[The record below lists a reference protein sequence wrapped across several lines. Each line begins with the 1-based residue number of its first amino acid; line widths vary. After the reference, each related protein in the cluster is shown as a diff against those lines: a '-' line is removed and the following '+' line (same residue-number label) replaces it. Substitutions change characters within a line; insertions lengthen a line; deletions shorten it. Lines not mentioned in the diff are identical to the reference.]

1 MDDPNE
7 DRQLPDSPGPS
18 GQGNVRRL
26 RDKVTYYETLSS
38 GRVKVPSQ
46 EIDDGDEAS
55 GIIDVQAFEQRLCD
69 ERNRRTLENSPRIE
83 VRLRSTPQAS
93 PARRIDSPNRS
104 NVNVKVNIFTQ
115 QQPAAREP
123 RAGSSDSMPES
134 FEESIERS
142 YDGGELT
149 GNSRVF
155 TFEKITLKKTVRE
168 VTVLRQP
175 GTSIETVTSRSER
188 FSRTPSEERVFHDD
202 SAYHTH
208 HSNVHSSVASK
219 SSSATSLHGRFPSE
233 EHVHGRTLHDR
244 NFNDSQT
251 WSSNA
256 ANGSFVSGSGGVLG
270 RSHGSTVVAEGYL
283 SNRRQ
288 QTPERHSGTGDE
300 TDEANTS
307 LDWYNEYRAHSFQT
321 AAAKMSFK
329 RTNSQYDTHIKEIRG
344 TIVYSF
350 LVFFSYLKHIYKF
363 CAFVWVASSYILPA
377 CSR

>member
-7 DRQLPDSPGPS
+7 DRQLPESPGTS

-26 RDKVTYYETLSS
+26 REKVTYYETLSS
-38 GRVKVPSQ
+38 GRAKVPSH

-55 GIIDVQAFEQRLCD
+55 AIIDVQEFEQRLCD

-104 NVNVKVNIFTQ
+104 NVNVKVNIFKQ
-115 QQPAAREP
+115 QQPAAES
-123 RAGSSDSMPES
+123 RAGSSSTSDSMQES
-134 FEESIERS
+134 IEECIERS
-142 YDGGELT
+142 YDGGEVT

-175 GTSIETVTSRSER
+175 VTGIETVTLRSER

-208 HSNVHSSVASK
+208 HSNLHSSAASK
-219 SSSATSLHGRFPSE
+219 SSSVTSLHGRFPSE
-233 EHVHGRTLHDR
+233 EHVHGRPMLER
-244 NFNDSQT
+244 NFDGNQT

-256 ANGSFVSGSGGVLG
+256 ANGSFVSDSGGVLG
-270 RSHGSTVVAEGYL
+270 RPHGSSTVAEGYL

-288 QTPERHSGTGDE
+288 QTPDRHMGLGDE

-344 TIVYSF
+344 TIAYSF
-350 LVFFSYLKHIYKF
+350 LFIS
-363 CAFVWVASSYILPA
+363 
-377 CSR
+377 

>member
-7 DRQLPDSPGPS
+7 DRHLPESPGPS
-18 GQGNVRRL
+18 GQGKVRRL

-38 GRVKVPSQ
+38 GRVKVPAH
-46 EIDDGDEAS
+46 EIDDGEEAS
-55 GIIDVQAFEQRLCD
+55 AIIDVQAFEQRLCD

-104 NVNVKVNIFTQ
+104 NVNVKVNIFKQ
-115 QQPAAREP
+115 QQPAAGEP
-123 RAGSSDSMPES
+123 RAGSSSTSDSMPES
-134 FEESIERS
+134 FEECIERS
-142 YDGGELT
+142 YDGGEVA

-175 GTSIETVTSRSER
+175 LSSIETITSRSER

-208 HSNVHSSVASK
+208 HSNLHSSAASK
-219 SSSATSLHGRFPSE
+219 SSSVTSLHGRFPSE
-233 EHVHGRTLHDR
+233 EHVHGRMLHER
-244 NFNDSQT
+244 NFDDSQT

-270 RSHGSTVVAEGYL
+270 RSHGSSSVAEGYL

-288 QTPERHSGTGDE
+288 QTPERHLSPGDE

-344 TIVYSF
+344 TIV
-350 LVFFSYLKHIYKF
+350 L
-363 CAFVWVASSYILPA
+363 
-377 CSR
+377 